1 MAGGLGRRMLPLTLH
16 RPKHL
21 LPVGGI
27 PFVVHLVAKL
37 SAAGVKRVLL
47 ATSHHADQFE
57 PVLGNGNTWDVELIY
72 VRESEPLGTGGA
84 IRNAAAL
91 LTSGAGEPVV
101 VLNGDILSGH
111 SLSDQLT
118 YHRNQDAEVTLHLVE
133 VDDARAFGSV
143 PTSFDGSVTGFVEK
157 SSDPVSRHINAGCY
171 IFDRSIIDDIP
182 AGEVV
187 SVERETF
194 PGLLAKGRRVMG
206 HVEAAYWRD
215 VGTPSALREASV
227 DLVLGKVK
235 SPAYLFGPGECWVSD
250 AAFVD
255 QSAAITGG
263 SSVGPGA
270 VVGSAALVAGSVVSG
285 DARLGE
291 RCHVSESVIGVG
303 AVIGPGV
310 SVRGDVV
317 GDGADR
323 RAH

>member
-1 MAGGLGRRMLPLTLH
+1 MPWLDCRRGGDHRGRRARDTHAAADAP
-16 RPKHL
+16 PAKA
-21 LPVGGI
+21 PVARRGI

-47 ATSHHADQFE
+47 ATSYHADQFE

-72 VRESEPLGTGGA
+72 VREAEPLGTGGA

-91 LTSGAGEPVV
+91 LTSGSGEPVV

-118 YHRNQDAEVTLHLVE
+118 HHRDQDAEVTLHLVE

-235 SPAYLFGPGECWVSD
+235 SPAYPFAPGECWVSD
-250 AAFVD
+250 AAVSRPVGRDHRRQF
-255 QSAAITGG
+255 SRSRGG
-263 SSVGPGA
+263 GGF
-270 VVGSAALVAGSVVSG
+270 GRFGHG
-285 DARLGE
+285 Q
-291 RCHVSESVIGVG
+291 
-303 AVIGPGV
+303 
-310 SVRGDVV
+310 RGQ
-317 GDGADR
+317 R
-323 RAH
+323 